1 MRGTV
6 LDGRYTL
13 TERIGAGGMGAVWR
27 ARDARLDRDVAV
39 KLLGLP
45 RHTSGP
51 ERERML
57 ALFVREAR
65 AAAAL
70 DSSYIV
76 PVFDHGADGDVPYLV
91 MPLLTGRTVNALLTE
106 GDGLAP
112 ERVADIAGQVCRALA
127 VAHRAGIVHRD
138 IKPAN
143 VIVTDEGTV
152 KVLDFGIAKFLDAT
166 GATGGYLTRTSDSP
180 IGTLH
185 YMAPERFTRGPADGR
200 TDVYSLGCMVHEM
213 LTGSPPFDAPS
224 EAALMH
230 CHVYEAPDPPSARR
244 PELTPEWDAF
254 VGRTLTKDPTGR
266 PSADEARQALD
277 ALARTAGLR
286 PVPTPPPAPV
296 PAPQAAPLEPVGA
309 AEYPLA
315 PPMPQGPPT
324 PWPVPQ
330 PLVAAGSGPRPW
342 WRRWW
347 LPAGAA
353 VAVAAL
359 VAVLAVVNPFDKDGG
374 GDADKT
380 AKDGGSGSSDGR
392 GTGGGKGGRI
402 GAKGPAVAEQAR
414 TETLTIGTAADSKGP
429 SPAVGGAR
437 RGGSVTVLDPYEPT
451 TIDPGMMWSGAE
463 RLVSRLVYRSLTGL
477 KTLPDGSV
485 KLVGD
490 LATDAGRPTAGGRTW
505 TFTLKE
511 GLTYNDG
518 LPVRA
523 KDFAHAVE
531 RTLGPQFSLG
541 DKTVRSWLL
550 GKDATTGTS
559 ARSLPPGAIETP
571 NDRTIVFHL
580 EVPRSDFNVALA
592 GPTGAPLPDKV
603 KNTPVN
609 SGTLPSTGP
618 YQINAYQSGKDLV
631 LTRNPAWRAT
641 TDPLRTAYPDSYRME
656 GGVSDDQIKS
666 RTLAARPGEAVMT
679 FTGTLAKGDLDKAS
693 GAGRLTAPSSYV
705 QTYMINTQ
713 RVKNRA
719 VRKAIATA
727 LPAAD
732 VLAAGGE
739 NGTVQHN
746 LLPPGV
752 RGAHPFDLYD
762 AGERGSPAKAR
773 ALLKDAGKSG
783 YRITLGYGTEADAQ
797 RAEVIEAALKQAGFR
812 VELKQDKPTDYFK
825 NAGDGKYDLFRLAVG
840 GGLPVA
846 SSFLPDYFDSE
857 TAAPA
862 SSNYSRLKNSEV
874 DDAIEAA
881 DGADSVTAAGELWS
895 RVDRRVMEEAAAVP
909 LYVPTRTFLH
919 SEALRGLQVDL
930 DGVSPLNAYVRR

>member
-106 GDGLAP
+106 GDGLDP

-166 GATGGYLTRTSDSP
+166 GATGAYLTRTSDSP

-230 CHVYEAPDPPSARR
+230 CHVYETPAAPSVRR
-244 PELTPEWDAF
+244 PDLARGWDEL
-254 VGRTLTKDPTGR
+254 VGRLLAKDPAGR
-266 PSADEARQALD
+266 PDADGARVALE
-277 ALARTAGLR
+277 ALARTSAAQ
-286 PVPTPPPAPV
+286 PAPV
-296 PAPQAAPLEPVGA
+296 PPAAPPEPRGA
-309 AEYPLA
+309 TSYPLA
-315 PPMPQGPPT
+315 PPRPQGPPT

-330 PLVAAGSGPRPW
+330 PLLTVGNGPRPW

-353 VAVAAL
+353 VAVAAI
-359 VAVLAVVNPFDKDGG
+359 VATFTIVQPFGKGDGG
-374 GDADKT
+374 DDSGKKT
-380 AKDGGSGSSDGR
+380 TDTSERRVPDGK
-392 GTGGGKGGRI
+392 TG
-402 GAKGPAVAEQAR
+402 VAEVAR
-414 TETLTIGTAADSKGP
+414 TETLTTGTAADSRGPAPTVAGADKG
-429 SPAVGGAR
+429 GT
-437 RGGSVTVLDPYEPT
+437 VTVVEPGDIT
-451 TIDPGMMWSGAE
+451 TVDPGKMWSGTD

-477 KTLPDGSV
+477 KTQPDGTV

-490 LATDAGRPTAGGRTW
+490 LATDTGRPSSGGRTW

-518 LPVRA
+518 SRVRA
-523 KDFAHAVE
+523 QDFAYAVE
-531 RTLGPQFSLG
+531 RTLDPAFASG
-541 DKTVRSWLL
+541 DRTVRNWIMGPGNADDRTL
-550 GKDATTGTS
+550 APGT
-559 ARSLPPGAIETP
+559 IETP
-571 NDRTIVFHL
+571 DDRTVVFHL
-580 EVPRSDFNVALA
+580 DRAHPDFNVALA
-592 GPTGAPLPDKV
+592 GPSAAPVPRGAKEAS
-603 KNTPVN
+603 
-609 SGTLPSTGP
+609 SGAMPSTGP
-618 YQINAYQSGKDLV
+618 YQITTYTGAKNITLA
-631 LTRNPAWRAT
+631 RNPEWKAD
-641 TDPLRTAYPDSYRME
+641 TDPLRTAYPDTYRVE
-656 GGVSDDQIKS
+656 GGLTVDQIKS
-666 RTLAARPGEAVMT
+666 RTLAAGSGDAVMS
-679 FTGTLAKGDLDKAS
+679 FTGSLRQASLGKAT
-693 GAGRLTAPSSYV
+693 GTGRLSAPASYV
-705 QTYMINTQ
+705 HAYVVNTA
-713 RVKNRA
+713 RVKDRK
-719 VRKAIATA
+719 VRRAIATA
-727 LPAAD
+727 LPAGD
-732 VLAAGGE
+732 VLAASGE
-739 NGTVQHN
+739 DGTVQHS
-746 LLPPGV
+746 LLPPGI
-752 RGAHPFDLYD
+752 RGADDFDLYG
-762 AGERGSPAKAR
+762 AGERGDPAKAR
-773 ALLKDAGKSG
+773 ALLKDADESG
-783 YRITLGYGTEADAQ
+783 YRITLGYGSDTDAKRAD
-797 RAEVIEAALKQAGFR
+797 VIEAALERAGFR
-812 VELKQDKPTDYFK
+812 VKVERADISGYYK
-825 NAGDGKYDLFRLAVG
+825 NAGEGKYDLFRFPVG

-846 SSFLPDYFDSE
+846 STFMPDYFDGE
-857 TAAPA
+857 FTYPA
-862 SSNYSRLKNSEV
+862 SSNYSRLKSAGV
-874 DDAIEAA
+874 DAAIEAA
-881 DGADSVTAAGELWS
+881 DSANSLSAAGELWS
-895 RVDRRVMEEAAAVP
+895 KVDRRVMEEAAVVP
-909 LYVPTRTFLH
+909 VYVPVRTFLY
-919 SEALRGLQVDL
+919 SKALRGLQVDL